1 VWWVLLLAVDS
12 TPPALEIASG
22 TDCPSATEVVRQ
34 IAALLPA
41 GMTARVSGGAPVAGV
56 DQAQIAIE
64 DGARWVRLR
73 GSGERWNHERSLPAS
88 LGCGQAARAAAVLIA
103 TWEFQGRGE
112 LPPLGTLDA
121 MPGVVVELDRNVP
134 PAATGPGA
142 AGERSPTPTPTSI
155 PTATARPAVTA
166 SAAPANGS
174 ATGAGTPAGE
184 ARAPTPPAPGAQPV
198 GAGTT
203 SAPLGGPE
211 GGVDRPAPPP
221 RRLGVGAGAGIGWA
235 ARQAV
240 AGGALEVT
248 FGPAVGLGL
257 RLQGMITGRSSVAL
271 GSGQATWTRRS
282 LGIGTSLTLRPRR
295 VGAQVHADLLAAR
308 FAMAGQNFAANQ
320 KGVQAA
326 LGVAIGGRGLVA
338 LGAGDLWLDL
348 TATAWPGSH
357 QAAVQGSNILIELPA
372 AEIGAAL
379 GVDFFLWP

>member
-1 VWWVLLLAVDS
+1 
-12 TPPALEIASG
+12 
-22 TDCPSATEVVRQ
+22 
-34 IAALLPA
+34 
-41 GMTARVSGGAPVAGV
+41 
-56 DQAQIAIE
+56 
-64 DGARWVRLR
+64 
-73 GSGERWNHERSLPAS
+73 
-88 LGCGQAARAAAVLIA
+88 
-103 TWEFQGRGE
+103 
-112 LPPLGTLDA
+112 
-121 MPGVVVELDRNVP
+121 
-134 PAATGPGA
+134 
-142 AGERSPTPTPTSI
+142 
-155 PTATARPAVTA
+155 
-166 SAAPANGS
+166 
-174 ATGAGTPAGE
+174 
-184 ARAPTPPAPGAQPV
+184 V
-198 GAGTT
+198 GAG
-203 SAPLGGPE
+203 
-211 GGVDRPAPPP
+211 V
-221 RRLGVGAGAGIGWA
+221 GIGWA

-308 FAMAGQNFAANQ
+308 FAIAGQNFAANQ